1 MIESRIAPRV
11 VPRFAAAAALCAATA
26 ALCAA
31 VAALVAAAP
40 AAAQDFPQL
49 APGLWEMNRVSDAA
63 PAQANANANR
73 MTLCL
78 DRSLSKEMFEMG
90 VGAMKGM
97 CSRHEFHLSGGRGTG
112 DFVCEMGGSRMH
124 STSTMVLDGDTAYRT
139 EIHTTWDPPFMD
151 RAKSDTVLTAHRV
164 GACPPGERP
173 GDVTTAQGTRFNIRD
188 ALEGQRGA
196 GHQGSLTPQG
206 H

>member
-1 MIESRIAPRV
+1 MSV
-11 VPRFAAAAALCAATA
+11 VRWPATA
-26 ALCAA
+26 ALC
-31 VAALVAAAP
+31 VAAGALFAAA

-63 PAQANANANR
+63 PAQANANR

-97 CSRHEFHLSGGRGTG
+97 CSRHEFHLSGRRGTG

-139 EIHTTWDPPFMD
+139 EIHTTWDPPFME
-151 RAKSDTVLTAHRV
+151 RASTDTVLTAHRV
-164 GACPPGERP
+164 GACLPGQRP
-173 GDVTTAQGTRFNIRD
+173 GDVTTAQGHKFNIRD
-188 ALEGQRGA
+188 ALEGRRGA
-196 GHQGSLTPQG
+196 GH
-206 H
+206 